1 MKHKGPQIHIDSC
14 ISDSP
19 VFEHVQVRRYEAKTF
34 GLQKLNL
41 ESSWNIFITQAC
53 SIELWKT
60 RNVWSTLSTSSS
72 LPVSR
77 GGQPGAS
84 ALSVRI
90 RGGGISS
97 RTQRWEDQSK
107 YRFYRYHCWYWYQIN
122 TRINTFHQNSL
133 LVFFIFWK
141 GKISLKFAFLC

>member
-72 LPVSR
+72 LPVSS

-90 RGGGISS
+90 RGGGVSHLEP
-97 RTQRWEDQSK
+97 RG
-107 YRFYRYHCWYWYQIN
+107 
-122 TRINTFHQNSL
+122 
-133 LVFFIFWK
+133 
-141 GKISLKFAFLC
+141 GKINPNIDSIDTTAGIGIRSILGSILFIKTAFWFFLFFGKEK

>member
-1 MKHKGPQIHIDSC
+1 MKHKGPQIHIDSW

-34 GLQKLNL
+34 ALQKLNL
-41 ESSWNIFITQAC
+41 ELSWNIFITQAC
-53 SIELWKT
+53 SIQLWRT

-72 LPVSR
+72 LPVSS

-90 RGGGISS
+90 RGGKVSHPEPSGG
-97 RTQRWEDQSK
+97 
-107 YRFYRYHCWYWYQIN
+107 QIN
-122 TRINTFHQNSL
+122 PNIDSIDTTAGIGIRSILGSIHLINT
-133 LVFFIFWK
+133 
-141 GKISLKFAFLC
+141 AF